1 MRKLASS
8 PAVASRYTAALTS
21 QMIASK
27 AEAVPS
33 EFMSE
38 AMVAESTTADDDQ
51 KAQEDLKKMIDYL
64 GPPTELQILNPF
76 KTKDTPDEKDNLT
89 IRDIVLWF
97 QAVSLLSVPHAKH
110 QDNTRFG
117 QKWKLCQDNLENE
130 INKFKQGTDSARN
143 ALETQRGQYT
153 KTTIMGV
160 LEIFGA
166 LALFAI
172 AAFTMPYYGLLA
184 IGAGVYLLYKGIK
197 DLTSLAGI
205 DAAIE
210 RFKSAANTADTTNKN
225 LTKVADA
232 VAKVITIWDAIA
244 QSLVNIQTFV
254 GVWSS
259 PKVFIASVGS
269 VTTEWGKVKDNCIA
283 YIGVISGGTPA

>member
-51 KAQEDLKKMIDYL
+51 KAQEDLEKMIDYL
-64 GPPTELQILNPF
+64 GQVAFPSADIILNPF

-89 IRDIVLWF
+89 IRDIVLRF

-153 KTTIMGV
+153 KTAVMGV

-172 AAFTMPYYGLLA
+172 AAFTMPYGLLA
-184 IGAGVYLLYKGIK
+184 IGAGGYLLYKGIK

-225 LTKVADA
+225 LTVLREPLQKVADA

-244 QSLVNIQTFV
+244 
-254 GVWSS
+254 
-259 PKVFIASVGS
+259 
-269 VTTEWGKVKDNCIA
+269 
-283 YIGVISGGTPA
+283 